1 MKKIMILGLVLLLVF
16 SMAACQKQTVET
28 PEDQTPTPQDPP
40 QNVVVDPSPEGE
52 KEEITIYY
60 INNEYIA
67 TGDESLEK
75 AIPVTKEVVIG
86 EKAIE
91 EVILE
96 ELQKE
101 PEDEKLS
108 TAIGNI
114 KVLSVETAENTAFV
128 NLSGEKLSG
137 GSLDE
142 TMILTQLILSL
153 TELPGIEQIQ
163 IYVDGRVRETL
174 MSHYEIMEPL
184 TREDIGY

>member
-1 MKKIMILGLVLLLVF
+1 MILGLIFLLIF
-16 SMAACQKQTVET
+16 SMAACKQTAEP
-28 PEDQTPTPQDPP
+28 PEEQTPVTQDPP
-40 QNVVVDPSPEGE
+40 QNVVVDPNPVGE

-60 INNEYIA
+60 INNDYIA
-67 TGDESLEK
+67 TGNESLEK
-75 AIPVTKEVVIG
+75 AIPVKKEVVIG
-86 EKAIE
+86 EKSIE
-91 EVILE
+91 EVVLE
-96 ELQKE
+96 ELQKN

-108 TAIGNI
+108 TAMGII

-128 NLSGEKLSG
+128 NLSGEKLRG

-153 TELPGIEQIQ
+153 TELPGIEQVQ
-163 IYVDGRVRETL
+163 IYVDGSVRETL